1 MGDIC
6 VYMADQLKN
15 ESKGDHL
22 EFHICQTASN
32 IGIMWIRST
41 PGSQRMTQKWLD
53 VIEKDSKKWDQVA
66 FNDLKTEGGSCGGG
80 RDAQGLM
87 ASYNK
92 QVRTNGDGVLP
103 NFRLA
108 SKFTLRNG

>member
-1 MGDIC
+1 M
-6 VYMADQLKN
+6 YMADQLKN

-66 FNDLKTEGGSCGGG
+66 FNDLKTEGGSCGTET
-80 RDAQGLM
+80 RMFFRFRCL
-87 ASYNK
+87 S
-92 QVRTNGDGVLP
+92 LP
-103 NFRLA
+103 SFA
-108 SKFTLRNG
+108 AGQSE